1 MNNLRLR
8 ERHLSL
14 DIAVLCAC
22 LAPRIALGEEEVNTG
37 MRLLKPNMAEFI
49 PACVAFI
56 IIFLLLSK
64 FAWPM
69 VLRTMDDREKKISDD
84 FAAAEKARQDAESVE
99 AELSQRRE
107 TAEREAQQIVAE
119 AKKLAENE
127 RSRIIAEGQSSAQKL
142 ITKARESVSDE
153 REKAMIELSG
163 QVVDLSVEIATKI
176 IGDSLSTKQQ
186 RELAERY
193 LTEVGSLNDD

>member
-14 DIAVLCAC
+14 DIAVLSAC
-22 LAPRIALGEEEVNTG
+22 LAPRVALGEEEVNTG

-56 IIFLLLSK
+56 IIFLVLSK
-64 FAWPM
+64 FAWPK
-69 VLRTMDDREKKISDD
+69 VLKTMDDREKKIADD
-84 FAAAEKARQDAESVE
+84 FAAAEKAREDAESVE
-99 AELSQRRE
+99 AELNQRRE